1 MPNDATITVTVK
13 LFGGLRELVGE
24 PSISISL
31 PPEATVADLLAKL
44 SHDFPELYEKL
55 QPGLTKGYLNAL
67 VDGRNVRSLDGFN
80 TPLSSG
86 STIAFLPPIGGG

>member
-1 MPNDATITVTVK
+1 MPNDTTITATVK

-86 STIAFLPPIGGG
+86 SSIAFLPPVGGG

>member
-1 MPNDATITVTVK
+1 MSNDTAITVTVK

-24 PSISISL
+24 SSISISL
-31 PPEATVADLLAKL
+31 PLVATVADLLAKL
-44 SHDFPELYEKL
+44 SHVFPELYEKL

-67 VDGRNVRSLDGFN
+67 VDGRNVRSLDGFD
-80 TPLSSG
+80 TSLSSG